1 MRNCFGLISAF
12 NFESECC
19 QKCESFNECSDE
31 VIKTACKIEKAI
43 DIRPILK
50 KHLELKKNFP
60 TVADLPINYKYQPI
74 KKVKMAFDTKLSE
87 SLSAEDKKYLL
98 GLNKTQKAW
107 VTKLLSEN
115 LRTGDDLINKEN
127 AKKVPTLGFLFQM
140 AILIQH
146 GFNSPEMLKTKLKQ
160 YNSKLTD
167 SSFKTKYCNAL
178 GALKAM
184 KIVTGEHRYEL
195 QVRNKE

>member
-19 QKCESFNECSDE
+19 QKCESFDECSDE

-60 TVADLPINYKYQPI
+60 TVADLQINYKYQPI

-146 GFNSPEMLKTKLKQ
+146 GFNSPETLKTKLKQ

-178 GALKAM
+178 GTLKAM

>member
-195 QVRNKE
+195 QVGNKE

>member
-74 KKVKMAFDTKLSE
+74 KKVKMVFDTKLSE

>member
-19 QKCESFNECSDE
+19 QKCESFDECSDE

-74 KKVKMAFDTKLSE
+74 KKVKMVFDTKLSE

-115 LRTGDDLINKEN
+115 LRTGDDLLNKEN

>member
-87 SLSAEDKKYLL
+87 SLSAEDKKCLL

>member
-19 QKCESFNECSDE
+19 QKCESFDECSDE

>member
-50 KHLELKKNFP
+50 RHLELKKNFP
-60 TVADLPINYKYQPI
+60 TVADLPINYEYQPI

-184 KIVTGEHRYEL
+184 KIVTGEYRYEL

>member
-60 TVADLPINYKYQPI
+60 TVEDLPINYEYQPI

-184 KIVTGEHRYEL
+184 KIVTGEYRYEL

>member
-50 KHLELKKNFP
+50 KHLELKKGFP
-60 TVADLPINYKYQPI
+60 KADDLSINYEYQPL
-74 KKVKMAFDTKLSE
+74 KKVKMALDSKVSD

-98 GLNKTQKAW
+98 GLNRTQKSW
-107 VTKLLSEN
+107 VSTLLTAN
-115 LRTGDDLINKEN
+115 LRTGDDFLDTTNL
-127 AKKVPTLGFLFQM
+127 KKVPKLGFLFQM
-140 AILIQH
+140 ALLIHH

-184 KIVTGEHRYEL
+184 KIVTGEYRYEL
-195 QVRNKE
+195 QVRHKE

>member
-60 TVADLPINYKYQPI
+60 TATDLPINYEYQPI

>member
-127 AKKVPTLGFLFQM
+127 AKKIPTLGFLFQM

>member
-60 TVADLPINYKYQPI
+60 TVADLPINYEYQPI

-184 KIVTGEHRYEL
+184 KIVTGEYRYEL